1 MTCDALRYTPAGMP
15 LLNFTLFHESV
26 AGEGDQAL
34 KAQFELSVS
43 ITGQAAMELSRLGE
57 GTRLVLKG
65 ALVPRS
71 RRGQQLVM
79 RAAQYKLADGD

>member
-15 LLNFTLFHESV
+15 LLNFVLFHESV
-26 AGEGDQAL
+26 AGEGEQAF
-34 KAQFELSVS
+34 AAHFELPVS
-43 ITGQAAMELSRLGE
+43 ITGQAAMELARLGV